1 MIIATLQQSKI
12 VFFTTIQIQFIN
24 NGLNYSKNTTVIT
37 YALSINKSKLF
48 KRNINITCNVEATRD
63 QFSSYRATVFTV
75 APSILASILK
85 SASRDFQ

>member
-37 YALSINKSKLF
+37 YALSINKKLF
-48 KRNINITCNVEATRD
+48 KRNVNITCNVEATRD